1 MAPDPKNA
9 QKQKITGNYYGNNH
23 RRQSPMRH
31 LLMFVLLSSLI
42 APGIQ
47 AANMTVSGEQDLII
61 FYSNDV
67 IGETDPCG

>member
-1 MAPDPKNA
+1 M
-9 QKQKITGNYYGNNH
+9 
-23 RRQSPMRH
+23 RR
-31 LLMFVLLSSLI
+31 LLMFVLLASLV

-47 AANMTVSGEQDLII
+47 AADISVSGGQDLII

>member
-1 MAPDPKNA
+1 
-9 QKQKITGNYYGNNH
+9 
-23 RRQSPMRH
+23 
-31 LLMFVLLSSLI
+31 MFVLLASLI

-47 AANMTVSGEQDLII
+47 AADISASGEQDLII